1 MTEYE
6 MFQAVMDTIGRL
18 RKSPL
23 SILESLE
30 RDISRQLQKA
40 VAPRPWGFPVSLE
53 LKDLSHD
60 LETVRN
66 SISYMKSA
74 NMDFEGLAYEYESQT

>member
-66 SISYMKSA
+66 SICYMK
-74 NMDFEGLAYEYESQT
+74 NTYMDFGREELRYEEF